1 MLGRMSSPEEVW
13 LPLVDE
19 PLGSIVDRIV
29 AEDPELAALV
39 ERPRRLLAF
48 KTFAYIRAG
57 LVLGQLLVENDVP
70 PYDGTE
76 TWVELLLREPAHR
89 NQLAREVRAVADEIA
104 ADPRYADEERLG
116 PDDDARERF
125 RAFARDRLAE

>member
-1 MLGRMSSPEEVW
+1 MLGRMSSPQEVW